1 MNNSIKN
8 KGTRL
13 EVFHG
18 KAKQTGGGLKKEDL
32 MLNKG
37 GAIVSVKASNAAK
50 KNDNLV
56 KAGYIC
62 KKGQFGSQF
71 GGGKGLKKSK
81 SHKNKS
87 NEKDNKKSNKKNS
100 KNKKSNENKD
110 VSFF

>member
-1 MNNSIKN
+1 MDNQSENKN
-8 KGTRL
+8 KTTLKKIGTRL

-56 KAGYIC
+56 KAGYVC
-62 KKGQFGSQF
+62 EKGKFGVNYI
-71 GGGKGLKKSK
+71 GGANKPAKKSA
-81 SHKNKS
+81 
-87 NEKDNKKSNKKNS
+87 KKSP
-100 KNKKSNENKD
+100 KKSPRKSPKEPEPI
-110 VSFF
+110 SFF